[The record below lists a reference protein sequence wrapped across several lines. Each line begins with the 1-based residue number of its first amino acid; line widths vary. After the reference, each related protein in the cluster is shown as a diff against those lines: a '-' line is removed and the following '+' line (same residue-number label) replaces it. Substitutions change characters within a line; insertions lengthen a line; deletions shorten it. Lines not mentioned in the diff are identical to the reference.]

1 MRATQ
6 LIFALSMFTAAG
18 MALAGVPATLA
29 DAQHQAVSHQD
40 NDTKH
45 NRRHDFGLKRAL
57 ARLDLTDSQQQ
68 QINQLIQQHHSER
81 GNNADGGIADSK
93 AEYRASHQQ
102 LKALMAADQFDEVA
116 ARQLLAQ
123 RQQAK
128 LEQQLT
134 GMKLRHNIMQLLTEE
149 QRQQLQQ
156 MKLQRRHKQQGRQ
169 SS

>member
-1 MRATQ
+1 MKATQ
-6 LIFALSMFTAAG
+6 LIFVLSMFTAAG
-18 MALAGVPATLA
+18 VTAAPAQQ
-29 DAQHQAVSHQD
+29 QHEECQAVSHQAKD
-40 NDTKH
+40 A
-45 NRRHDFGLKRAL
+45 RHSRQHGFGMKRAL

-68 QINQLIQQHHSER
+68 QINQLMQQHR
-81 GNNADGGIADSK
+81 NARASKADAGKADSK

-116 ARQLLAQ
+116 ARQLFEQ

-128 LEQQLT
+128 LERKLA
-134 GMKLRHNIMQLLTEE
+134 GMKLRHDIMQLLTEE

-156 MKLQRRHKQQGRQ
+156 MQLQRRHNQQSRQ

>member
-6 LIFALSMFTAAG
+6 LIFALSMFSATG
-18 MALAGVPATLA
+18 MVLAGVPAKQA
-29 DAQHQAVSHQD
+29 DAQHQAVSHQTK
-40 NDTKH
+40 DTKH
-45 NRRHDFGLKRAL
+45 NRQHGFGLKRAL
-57 ARLDLTDSQQQ
+57 ARLELTDSQQQ
-68 QINQLIQQHHSER
+68 QINQLIQQHRNER
-81 GNNADGGIADSK
+81 ASKADGSKADSK

-128 LEQQLT
+128 LERQLA
-134 GMKLRHNIMQLLTEE
+134 GMKLRHDIMQLLTEE
-149 QRQQLQQ
+149 QRQQLQL
-156 MKLQRRHKQQGRQ
+156 MPLQRRHNQQSRQ